1 MQKWRGKLYIVQD
14 LLQDGK
20 TNGVVE
26 YARNSAENAKDM
38 LDCSDSVY
46 LCNQPAYA
54 DRNHAPSLSCVP
66 LEK

>member
-1 MQKWRGKLYIVQD
+1 MKEMILDNAKMEGGIVHCARFAARWQ
-14 LLQDGK
+14 

-46 LCNQPAYA
+46 LCNPTGL
-54 DRNHAPSLSCVP
+54 R
-66 LEK
+66 